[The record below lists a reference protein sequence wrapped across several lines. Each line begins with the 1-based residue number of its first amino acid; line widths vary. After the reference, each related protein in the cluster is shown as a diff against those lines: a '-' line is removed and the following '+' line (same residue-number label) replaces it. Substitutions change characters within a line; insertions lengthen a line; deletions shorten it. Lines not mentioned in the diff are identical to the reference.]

1 MTKACVW
8 DELVGQRK
16 VADHLAAA
24 VRRGAISHAYLF
36 VGPAGTGKKS
46 AARAL
51 ACAILCNGDA
61 CGACEICRRVKR
73 GAHPDVRTV
82 QPEGAANYVIEQ
94 IRDIIHDVNLSPV
107 EASRKIF
114 ILDAADTFNEAS
126 ANAFL
131 KTLEEPPD
139 DVVIILLA
147 TTYDGV
153 LPTISSRCQMI
164 RFKRMAPEA
173 AAALLAESTGAGED
187 ETFAA
192 LAATGGVL
200 MRAREF
206 LDSPMRR
213 AARDHMLSLL
223 KDLSVFDE
231 HDVLQS
237 AKMLLTAVKAPLDEL
252 KTLQAEEARTR
263 AEFLGSKGM
272 KTLEERQKRQLTAR
286 EREGVAEV
294 LNVTE
299 SWLRD
304 CLVLSQGAPELL
316 VNRDETDAMQAI
328 AAVITPA
335 AATRALGAVKE
346 ARKRISYNVSPQLAV
361 EAMLFD
367 IREVLQCPR

>member
-8 DELVGQRK
+8 DELVGQHK

-51 ACAILCNGDA
+51 ACAILCEDDA
-61 CGACEICRRVKR
+61 CGTCEVCRRVKR
-73 GAHPDVRTV
+73 GSHPDVRV
-82 QPEGAANYVIEQ
+82 ISPEGAANYIIEQ
-94 IRDIIHDVNLSPV
+94 IRDIIHDVSLSPA
-107 EASRKIF
+107 EARRKIF
-114 ILDAADTFNEAS
+114 ILDAADTLNDAS

-153 LPTISSRCQMI
+153 LPTISSRCQVV
-164 RFKRMAPEA
+164 RFKRMAPGA
-173 AAALLAESTGAGED
+173 AAALLAESTGAGE
-187 ETFAA
+187 EEALAA

-200 MRAREF
+200 ARAREF

-213 AARDHMLSLL
+213 AARDRMLSLL
-223 KDLSVFDE
+223 KDLPVFDE
-231 HDVLQS
+231 HDVLES

-252 KTLQAEEARTR
+252 KTIQAEEARAR

-272 KTLEERQKRQLTAR
+272 KSLEERQKRQLTAR
-286 EREGVAEV
+286 EREGVTEIV
-294 LNVTE
+294 NVTE

-304 CLVLSQGAPELL
+304 CLMLSQGTPEL
-316 VNRDETDAMQAI
+316 VMNRDELDAMHAI
-328 AAVITPA
+328 ASVITPA
-335 AATRALGAVKE
+335 AAARALGGVKE
-346 ARKRISYNVSPQLAV
+346 ARRRISYNVSPQLAV

-367 IREVLQCPR
+367 IREVLLCPR